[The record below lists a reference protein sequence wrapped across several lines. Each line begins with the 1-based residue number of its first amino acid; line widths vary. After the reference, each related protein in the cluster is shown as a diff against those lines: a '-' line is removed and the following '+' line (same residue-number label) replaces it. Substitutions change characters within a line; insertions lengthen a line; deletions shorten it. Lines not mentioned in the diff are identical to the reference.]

1 MMIQPTKIGNN
12 WDLTN
17 ENGDLTNKKWGY
29 IGYIMGF

>member
-17 ENGDLTNKKWGY
+17 ENGDLTNKNGD
-29 IGYIMGF
+29 ILAI